1 MTAIDLQ
8 NELIREIPRI
18 NNISTLESLKF
29 IINQDETP
37 VVLTEFQKKLIAK
50 SEEDIKNGN
59 VVEHSE
65 AMKRIAQKYGW

>member
-18 NNISTLESLKF
+18 NNIATLESLKM

-37 VVLTEFQKKLIAK
+37 VVLTDFQKKLIAK

-59 VVEHSE
+59 VVEHSV

>member
-18 NNISTLESLKF
+18 KNISTLESLKL
-29 IINQDETP
+29 IINQDETT

-59 VVEHSE
+59 VVEHSV

>member
-1 MTAIDLQ
+1 MTAIELQ
-8 NELIREIPRI
+8 NELIREIPKI
-18 NNISTLESLKF
+18 KNISTLESLKL

-50 SEEDIKNGN
+50 SEEDIKNAN
-59 VVEHSE
+59 VVEHSV

>member
-8 NELIREIPRI
+8 NELIREIPKI
-18 NNISTLESLKF
+18 KNISTLESLKF

-59 VVEHSE
+59 VVEHSV